1 MNTKKYRWILYLI
14 TLTVITTITVQVYWN
29 YKNYLQNK
37 QHVLNEI
44 QLSLDT
50 AIEEYFAELTKK
62 SRIAFLDTTSNI
74 ANRTKN
80 LEVFFSKT
88 NMDSLFKNNQTKIRK
103 INTGL
108 IKTDSKNI
116 SAVKI
121 FRGKSADSIDNLE
134 GFANKIIISISQDSL
149 EYSKI
154 DSLLKKQLDYK
165 NISLDYHLN
174 HFNNDSIIFIS
185 NTNEIAFNL
194 ANKKNIIKSEN
205 MFFDWKRVNSKSTYF
220 KNNEQFRILFKDSSF
235 EALKRSSIGIFL
247 SLLLSLAIISCL
259 FYLLKIINK
268 QKELAEIKND
278 LISNITHEFKTPIT
292 TVSTALEAIENF
304 NAVDDKEKTRKYLS
318 ISTLQLKKLN
328 HMVEKLLETA
338 TLDSEKLLLQREEID
353 VVELVKSIALKDE
366 LHTDEKEIH
375 FVSSQ
380 KKILHSL
387 DPFHF
392 ENAISNLIDNAIK
405 YGGNRIEIHLNSVL
419 DTIEITVADNGNGI
433 EKNQREKIFDKFY
446 RVPKGN
452 THNVKGFGIGLFYT
466 KKIIEKHEGKI
477 QLISDS
483 TNTVFKI
490 SLPI

>member
-29 YKNYLQNK
+29 YKNYIQNK

-185 NTNEIAFNL
+185 NTNEIPFNL
-194 ANKKNIIKSEN
+194 
-205 MFFDWKRVNSKSTYF
+205 
-220 KNNEQFRILFKDSSF
+220 
-235 EALKRSSIGIFL
+235 
-247 SLLLSLAIISCL
+247 SL
-259 FYLLKIINK
+259 
-268 QKELAEIKND
+268 
-278 LISNITHEFKTPIT
+278 
-292 TVSTALEAIENF
+292 
-304 NAVDDKEKTRKYLS
+304 
-318 ISTLQLKKLN
+318 
-328 HMVEKLLETA
+328 
-338 TLDSEKLLLQREEID
+338 
-353 VVELVKSIALKDE
+353 
-366 LHTDEKEIH
+366 IH
-375 FVSSQ
+375 
-380 KKILHSL
+380 I
-387 DPFHF
+387 
-392 ENAISNLIDNAIK
+392 
-405 YGGNRIEIHLNSVL
+405 
-419 DTIEITVADNGNGI
+419 
-433 EKNQREKIFDKFY
+433 
-446 RVPKGN
+446 
-452 THNVKGFGIGLFYT
+452 
-466 KKIIEKHEGKI
+466 
-477 QLISDS
+477 
-483 TNTVFKI
+483 
-490 SLPI
+490 